1 MINIKE
7 EEEITEAVVVISK
20 GGYAFW
26 RYESVSRASLKEI
39 SDELKISYILAEVL
53 YKRNLRTSADI
64 DKFLKSPLSELRDPF
79 DILNMDKAVE
89 RIYQAIKGGERICIY
104 GDYDVDGVTS
114 TSILYMFLQEVGAD
128 VVYYIPN
135 RLEEGYGLNT
145 SAIDEIATRDA
156 KLIITVD
163 CGISAIDEV
172 AYSKS
177 IGIDIIITDHHQQS
191 ENLPD
196 AATAIINP
204 MITGDKYP
212 FKGLAGVGVTFKV
225 IMALR
230 TYLRRQSVY
239 TLENQPNIK
248 KYLDIVCL
256 GTIADIVP
264 LIDENRILVRH
275 GLQMINEAKNR
286 KGIKELRNIADLYKG
301 RVKLSDISFGLVPRL
316 NAVGRM
322 GSSNKS
328 LLILLTEDDE
338 EAKSLAIELDNEN
351 SERRAVER
359 DIIKE
364 AFEIIDSNPAYKDRK
379 SIVVCSEN
387 WHIGVIGIVASRI
400 VERYYKP
407 TIVLSLDGDTA
418 KGSARSIP
426 AFHLYD
432 SLSEINHL
440 LTSFGGHKY
449 AAGLKLMK
457 DNIDTLTTKFEE
469 IASKDLTEE
478 NMLPEYVIDTILEP
492 SDISVKMIEE
502 IMLLEPF
509 GVGNK
514 EPVFVMY
521 DITLTTDTKYVGKDL
536 NHLRAV
542 FNKNTDSIAC
552 IGFNMLKYKDL
563 LFAGKKYDIAFT
575 LSLNE
580 YKGSV
585 KPQLNLKD
593 IRLATS

>member
-1 MINIKE
+1 MINIKNDE
-7 EEEITEAVVVISK
+7 RAETVVVSK

-26 RYESVSRASLKEI
+26 RYERVSRASLKEI
-39 SDELKISYILAEVL
+39 SDELNISYILAEVL
-53 YKRNLRTSADI
+53 YKRNLRTSAEI

-89 RIYQAIKGGERICIY
+89 RIYKAIKDSERICIY
-104 GDYDVDGVTS
+104 GDYDVDGITS
-114 TSILYMFLQEVGAD
+114 TSILYLFLKEVGAD
-128 VVYYIPN
+128 VIHYIPN

-145 SAIDEIATRDA
+145 SAMDEIATRDT

-172 AYSKS
+172 TYSKS
-177 IGIDIIITDHHQQS
+177 IGMDIIITDHHQQS

-196 AATAIINP
+196 DATAIINP
-204 MITGDKYP
+204 MITGDTYP

-230 TYLRRQSVY
+230 THLRRQSVY

-264 LIDENRILVRH
+264 LVDENRILVRH
-275 GLQMINEAKNR
+275 GLQMLNEAKNR
-286 KGIKELRNIADLYKG
+286 KGIEELRNIADLSKN
-301 RVKLSDISFGLVPRL
+301 RLKLSDVSFGLVPRL

-338 EAKSLAIELDNEN
+338 EAKTLAVELDNEN

-379 SIVVCSEN
+379 SIVVYNEN

-400 VERYYKP
+400 VERYFKP

-432 SLSEINHL
+432 SLSQINHL

-457 DNIDTLTTKFEE
+457 DNIDTLISKFED
-469 IASKDLTEE
+469 IATTNLTEE

-492 SDISVKMIEE
+492 SDITVKMIEE

-514 EPVFVMY
+514 EPVFIMY
-521 DITLTTDTKYVGKDL
+521 DLVLTTDTKYVGKDL

-542 FNKNTDSIAC
+542 FNKNKESVAC

>member
-7 EEEITEAVVVISK
+7 AETNVETVVISK

-26 RYESVSRASLKEI
+26 RYESVSKASLKEI
-39 SDELKISYILAEVL
+39 SDELNISYILSEVL
-53 YKRNLRTSADI
+53 YKRNLRTSTDI

-89 RIYQAIKGGERICIY
+89 RIHQAIKTNERICIY
-104 GDYDVDGVTS
+104 GDYDVDGITS
-114 TSILYMFLQEVGAD
+114 TSILYLFLKEVGAD
-128 VVYYIPN
+128 VIYYIPN

-145 SAIDEIATRDA
+145 SAMDDIATKDT

-191 ENLPD
+191 EQLPD
-196 AATAIINP
+196 ATAVINP
-204 MITGDKYP
+204 MITGDRYP
-212 FKGLAGVGVTFKV
+212 FKGLAGVGVTFKL

-264 LIDENRILVRH
+264 LVDENRILVRH

-286 KGIKELRNIADLYKG
+286 QGIRELRNIAGLSTSKL
-301 RVKLSDISFGLVPRL
+301 KLSDVSFGLVPRL

-322 GSSNKS
+322 GSSSKS

-338 EAKSLAIELDNEN
+338 EAKTLAVELDNEN

-359 DIIKE
+359 AIIKE
-364 AFEIIDSNPAYKDRK
+364 AFEIIDLDPAYNDRK

-400 VERYYKP
+400 VERYFKP

-457 DNIDTLTTKFEE
+457 DNIDTLISNFEE
-469 IASKDLTEE
+469 IASKNLTEE

-492 SDISVKMIEE
+492 SDITVKMIEE

-514 EPVFVMY
+514 EPVFIMY
-521 DITLTTDTKYVGKDL
+521 DLTLTTDTKYVGKDL

-542 FNKNTDSIAC
+542 FSKGMESIGC
-552 IGFNMLKYKDL
+552 IGFNMLKYKDM

-580 YKGSV
+580 YKGTV

-593 IRLATS
+593 IRLI